1 MMTSAGGATH
11 PRQLSWS
18 EPPETPPGLPSSPGI
33 AVALRQAMTPEFKAY
48 QQQVVANCKALSTA
62 LMELGYDIVTGEDR
76 SWLWDGADA
85 CVAKGLSQA
94 TRAARARMQQ
104 AGLCH
109 CNSSGKP
116 QNYFEAAPLPKDR
129 PPSIPKT
136 RGRSQLNPKPFLLK
150 CRAGA
155 AFTLIPRPPLNP
167 SLCRGL
173 RQPPDSP
180 GPAQQR
186 HGWRPG

>member
-1 MMTSAGGATH
+1 MEAPKNSPWSAF
-11 PRQLSWS
+11 
-18 EPPETPPGLPSSPGI
+18 LPPGI

-76 SWLWDGADA
+76 SWLWDRADPCA
-85 CVAKGLSQA
+85 WPRV
-94 TRAARARMQQ
+94 RARPRGQHLYRHDRQCSAIAIPQDMHKIILKQPPF
-104 AGLCH
+104 C
-109 CNSSGKP
+109 P
-116 QNYFEAAPLPKDR
+116 QNQGQALVQSQGFFAEVSYSSSVYLYPTS
-129 PPSIPKT
+129 PPP
-136 RGRSQLNPKPFLLK
+136 
-150 CRAGA
+150 
-155 AFTLIPRPPLNP
+155 NP

-186 HGWRPG
+186 HGWWPG